1 MRRLE
6 LDFRRQPQAAKRVG
20 IALLVASLAG
30 AAAMAH
36 QYQRVSE
43 ELALAE
49 AAVHKHGLALRKK
62 TPASTPEEAQRVALQ
77 TKRAG
82 EVVSQLRMPWP
93 ELFANVEAAQTP
105 DVALLSIESG
115 ADKRNIKIA
124 GEAKNLGAILTY
136 VRDLQGQPML
146 ADVYLESHQVQQQ
159 DPQHPVRFALGAGW
173 RARGS
178 DRNGG

>member
-6 LDFRRQPQAAKRVG
+6 LDFRRHDQTARKLG
-20 IALLVASLAG
+20 IAALAVSLAG
-30 AAAMAH
+30 AAAMAY

-43 ELALAE
+43 ELTVAE
-49 AAVHKHGLALRKK
+49 AAVHTHGVAMRKK
-62 TPASTPEEAQRVALQ
+62 TVVQKPEDAQRVALQ
-77 TKRAG
+77 AKRAN
-82 EVVSQLRMPWP
+82 EVMTQLKTPWP

-105 DVALLSIESG
+105 DVALLSIESA

-124 GEAKNLGAILTY
+124 GEAKNLGAVLTY
-136 VRDLQGQPML
+136 LRDLQEQPLL

-173 RARGS
+173 RGQP
-178 DRNGG
+178 DRKGG